1 MENITLNQLSYGTF
15 EIARIRLSDDD
26 DISIDLIKDYVHS
39 TRSVLLE
46 QKFNKNARVIDDAF
60 LQSLGAVEIEAVDSS
75 IHPTLKSGRFMF
87 RTKVDIPTTITRKNY
102 EGTFTRIG
110 PADRLGTEYNLVSY
124 NRAMFSGNGRF
135 NKDMVFCFL
144 LDNRI
149 YLISNSNL
157 IHKGIQFIDVI
168 GVFENPSQIA
178 QFKDSNGDSL
188 YSDTGRYPISRTMAD
203 AIQKI
208 ILQDKFG
215 IKIGIPPDNV
225 NDGTQLTQ

>member
-39 TRSVLLE
+39 IRSVLLE

-87 RTKVDIPTTITRKNY
+87 RTKVDIPKTITRKNY

-124 NRAMFSGNGRF
+124 NRALFSGNGRF

-149 YLISNSNL
+149 YLISNSDL

-168 GVFENPSQIA
+168 GVFENPMQVA

-188 YSDTGRYPISRTMAD
+188 YSDAGRYPVSRTMAD
-203 AIQKI
+203 TIQKI

-215 IKIGIPPDNV
+215 IKIGVPPDNV